1 MDLINKRN
9 NENYPMQSSLKDAKR
24 KENAI
29 RFKNKNQIV
38 LGKKGQ
44 LKETFANRKKTKE
57 T

>member
-44 LKETFANRKKTKE
+44 LKQTFANRKKTKE